1 MISRRLFGIG
11 VLAMAGDGLVRPLNA
26 PPGVQA
32 APGVQPGVDTGVEYA
47 RIVIVFGP
55 SGSVSGVFVYPAG
68 STPGA
73 GNAAV
78 ESISNAS
85 VDPYGNAI
93 QPGIMSQI
101 PGGAFVSLFQGELN
115 FSGGSTI
122 EGAALGNLVF
132 TTPGEFAFL
141 GGPVN
146 STGGTAAD
154 PTIITTDTWHSP
166 GLLNGWA
173 DAAGFGGFR
182 YQLTTHSS
190 VRVVGTISATAAS
203 ATTFFTLSGV
213 YVPTVANG
221 AAVGC
226 TGGAPAGAVPQVRWD
241 ASGNLSIVN
250 AAAVPVAQSYF
261 IDADIPLD

>member
-1 MISRRLFGIG
+1 MISRRMLGIG

-26 PPGVQA
+26 PPGIQA
-32 APGVQPGVDTGVEYA
+32 VPGVQPGSSQAVVIA
-47 RIVIVFGP
+47 NKIIVVG
-55 SGSVSGVFVYPAG
+55 SGGSGVFVYAPA
-68 STPGA
+68 PGLDNLIA
-73 GNAAV
+73 SIAAV
-78 ESISNAS
+78 AGT
-85 VDPYGNAI
+85 DPYGNPYPA
-93 QPGIMSQI
+93 GIS
-101 PGGAFVSLFQGELN
+101 GELQTN
-115 FSGGSTI
+115 EIQFTSGASVVGQLAPVTLSGGL
-122 EGAALGNLVF
+122 ALDLLNLPF
-132 TTPGEFAFL
+132 
-141 GGPVN
+141 N
-146 STGGTAAD
+146 STAGTAAN

-182 YQLTTHSS
+182 YQLTTHNS

-213 YVPTVANG
+213 YVPAVANG
-221 AAVGC
+221 APVGC

-241 ASGNLSIVN
+241 TSGNLSIVN